1 MLEKEEV
8 PLFWS
13 DRFREIHELENLDL
27 KIDLNNTNRDFRVT
41 IKRDIE
47 KKNYWI
53 PGSIT
58 FGGFWPL
65 DRSCISLDEYRLLY
79 DELLSINKN
88 CHLQEIKLPPE
99 YFYPKIFINQKKY
112 MLEFTQLKFICE
124 INNHIELS
132 KWSKDKMSQGN
143 KKKVRQFTKKLG
155 AVRKAK
161 VNEYEKCIEVLI
173 QNRNNIGIKLSLT
186 KEKILQLLNE
196 LPQRYFMYMAE
207 IGSNICAVAFITTL
221 DESTNYVLYW
231 GDNLEFRHLSPV
243 TSLFL
248 ELVRISTLSN
258 KLYLDLGISS
268 LNGEINEGLY
278 RYKKNLG
285 SEDSKKYIFK
295 L

>member
-1 MLEKEEV
+1 V

-13 DRFREIHELENLDL
+13 NRFKEIHGLENVDFE
-27 KIDLNNTNRDFRVT
+27 IDLDNNNKVFRVS

-47 KKNYWI
+47 KKNYRI

-65 DRSCISLDEYRLLY
+65 DRSCISLDEYRILY
-79 DELLSINKN
+79 NRLKSINN
-88 CHLQEIKLPPE
+88 NYQLQEIKLPPE
-99 YFYPKIFINQKKY
+99 YFYPEIFKNQKDY
-112 MLEFTQLKFICE
+112 LLEFTQLKFIYE
-124 INNHIELS
+124 VNNHIELRN
-132 KWSKDKMSQGN
+132 WSESKMSHGN
-143 KKKVRQFTKKLG
+143 KKKVRQFAKKFG
-155 AVRKAK
+155 IVREAEA
-161 VNEYEKCIEVLI
+161 NEYEKCIDVLI

-186 KEKILQLLNE
+186 KEEILKLLSD
-196 LPQRYFMYMAE
+196 LPQHYFIYMAE
-207 IGSNICAVAFITTL
+207 IGSNICAVAFIVTL
-221 DESTNYVLYW
+221 DDSTNYVLYW
-231 GDNLEFRHLSPV
+231 GDSPEFRHLSPV

-248 ELVRISTLSN
+248 ELVRISTFTN

-285 SEDSKKYIFK
+285 SEDSKKYIFR